1 MERPTPAAAT
11 DILTEYAY
19 HFLGSR
25 LKRLAEQM
33 QADVAGLG
41 HRLGVATQ
49 PGQYPVLAVLAREG
63 ARTIG
68 QIAEALAIS
77 QPVVTNS
84 VKRLREAGMV
94 EITPGVADRRERLVR
109 LSPAGAHVVDYSQEV
124 IWPVVGNAVR
134 EVVEGV
140 SGTFLAELAT
150 IERRLV
156 ERPLSVRALDHA
168 PWLRIATD
176 ADVPAVVALMNRG
189 YRGQGA
195 DAGWTTEDG
204 LIAGD
209 RTTDA
214 WLRRDLAGNPDAR
227 LLVWPSEKAGL
238 RGCVWMQPEGEGVW
252 YLGSLTIDPGVQNG
266 RLGRKLLAAAEHWA
280 VLRGGDTIRIKV
292 LNRRDTLVAWYERR
306 GYALTG
312 EVDPFPYGADHL
324 GTPLR
329 PDLAFVVLRKA
340 LIAART

>member
-1 MERPTPAAAT
+1 MNMPGSAMST
-11 DILTEYAY
+11 DVITEYSY

-49 PGQYPVLAVLAREG
+49 PGQYPVLAVLARDG

-124 IWPVVGNAVR
+124 IWPVVGDAVR

-140 SGTFLAELAT
+140 SDSFLVELAM
-150 IERRLV
+150 IERRLA
-156 ERPLSVRALDHA
+156 ERSLSARALAHA

-176 ADVPAVVALMNRG
+176 ADVPAVVTLMNRA
-189 YRGQGA
+189 YRGQGPE
-195 DAGWTTEDG
+195 AGWSTEEG

-214 WLRRDLAGNPDAR
+214 YLRRDLAENPDAR
-227 LLVWPSEKAGL
+227 LLIWPSDDGGV
-238 RGCVWMQPEGEGVW
+238 RGCVWMQPESDGIW
-252 YLGSLTIDPGVQNG
+252 YLGSLSIDPGAQNG

-280 VLRGGDTIRIKV
+280 VLRGGHTIRIKV
-292 LNRRDTLVAWYERR
+292 LNRRDTLIAWYERR
-306 GYALTG
+306 GYVPTG
-312 EVDPFPYGADHL
+312 EVEPFPYGADHL

-329 PDLAFVVLRKA
+329 DDLAFVVLSKQ
-340 LIAART
+340 LIAPQA

>member
-1 MERPTPAAAT
+1 MDMQSPAAAT
-11 DILTEYAY
+11 DLLTEYAY

-41 HRLGVATQ
+41 YRLGVTTQ
-49 PGQYPVLAVLAREG
+49 PGQYPVLAVLARDG

-109 LSPAGAHVVDYSQEV
+109 LSPAGAHIVDYSQAV
-124 IWPVVGNAVR
+124 IWPVVGDAVR
-134 EVVEGV
+134 EVVESV
-140 SGTFLAELAT
+140 SPAFLAELAL
-150 IERRLV
+150 IERRLA
-156 ERPLSVRALDHA
+156 ERPLSARALAHV

-176 ADVPAVVALMNRG
+176 ADVPAVVTLMNRA
-189 YRGQGA
+189 YRGRGPE
-195 DAGWTTEDG
+195 AGWSTEDG

-214 WLRRDLAGNPDAR
+214 YLRRDLADNPDAR
-227 LLVWPSEKAGL
+227 LLVWPAEDGGV
-238 RGCVWMQPEGEGVW
+238 RGCVWMQPEGDGAW
-252 YLGSLTIDPGVQNG
+252 YLGSLTVDPGAQNG
-266 RLGRKLLAAAEHWA
+266 GLGRKLLAAAEHWA
-280 VLRGGDTIRIKV
+280 VQRGGHVIRIKV

-312 EVDPFPYGADHL
+312 EVEPFPYGAVHL
-324 GTPLR
+324 GRPLR
-329 PDLAFVVLRKA
+329 DDLAFVVLRKT
-340 LIAART
+340 LIRDD